1 MCGESVSSSAPASVV
16 NRVLIQ
22 CSIHKW
28 SYQAKRTLYIC
39 CFISCSLSHNC
50 RVMISLDCVCHKTDK
65 KGSMTP
71 YHQPVVRSEMSSY
84 SCVKVQRGDSS
95 GMNAESW

>member
-1 MCGESVSSSAPASVV
+1 MCSESVSSSAPASVV

-71 YHQPVVRSEMSSY
+71 PT
-84 SCVKVQRGDSS
+84 RGEKCDVPLQLCE
-95 GMNAESW
+95 GVAW